1 MENWRKTTVE
11 ILRECPEE
19 IHLEELYKK
28 VKPFINDLDSLWKE
42 GTRRTLAM
50 NSSDSD
56 IWDKKHDLFEIKSKG
71 SGMWKLR
78 TNFYREEI

>member
-28 VKPFINDLDSLWKE
+28 VKPFINDLVFYLYIIFI
-42 GTRRTLAM
+42 M
-50 NSSDSD
+50 NLS
-56 IWDKKHDLFEIKSKG
+56 
-71 SGMWKLR
+71 
-78 TNFYREEI
+78 N